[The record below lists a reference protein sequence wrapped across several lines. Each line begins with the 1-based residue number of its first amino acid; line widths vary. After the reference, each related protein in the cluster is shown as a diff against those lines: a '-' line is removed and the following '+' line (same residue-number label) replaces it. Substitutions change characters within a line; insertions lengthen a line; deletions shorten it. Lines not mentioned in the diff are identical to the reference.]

1 MQNDG
6 QLKSSI
12 KAGSSQKSLGKRSIT
27 VLNQMLKSNTD
38 VTDSIEVPDAGS
50 KKGSKPKTDA
60 IDNIKLSNAGS
71 KKGPIFNKY
80 VPLAVPA
87 PCKHATNTLN
97 PAATPT
103 G

>member
-1 MQNDG
+1 MQNAG

-27 VLNQMLKSNTD
+27 ALNLMFKSNTD
-38 VTDSIEVPDAGS
+38 VIDS
-50 KKGSKPKTDA
+50 
-60 IDNIKLSNAGS
+60 IKLSNAGS

-87 PCKHATNTLN
+87 PCKHATNTLK